1 MDIHRHP
8 NLAQRIDRVTELPML
23 CLAIQY
29 IPVFIAGYIPKVS
42 PSVRNGATL
51 AEYII
56 VALFAAELVV
66 KVAVAERRWAYL
78 RAHWLDVV
86 IVVVPFLRPL
96 RVLRVLRVLPFL
108 ARGTIG
114 LRRVMGPYRGTY
126 VLVVATSAVLVSTAL
141 VAIFERGADGSIHG
155 FGDALWWA
163 ATTVT
168 TVGYG
173 DKFPVTPERRAV
185 AVFLMIV
192 GIALFGM
199 LTAEIAAYFV
209 ESGTESDVT
218 NRDLLV
224 KVGAWESQLEAQH
237 KVLEEIAK
245 GMGRDSDPSAA
256 PQSASLPPPHAD
268 IPRTVRAHPEPTS
281 EHPSPYA

>member
-1 MDIHRHP
+1 MDIHRHL

-23 CLAIQY
+23 CLAILY
-29 IPVFIAGYIPKVS
+29 IPVFIAGYIPGVS

-126 VLVVATSAVLVSTAL
+126 VLVVGLGAVLVSAAL

-173 DKFPVTPERRAV
+173 DKFPVTPEGRAV

-199 LTAEIAAYFV
+199 LTAGIAAYFV

-224 KVGAWESQLEAQH
+224 KVGALESQLEAQH

-245 GMGRDSDPSAA
+245 GMGRDSDPSA
-256 PQSASLPPPHAD
+256 
-268 IPRTVRAHPEPTS
+268 
-281 EHPSPYA
+281 

>member
-1 MDIHRHP
+1 
-8 NLAQRIDRVTELPML
+8 ML
-23 CLAIQY
+23 CLAILY
-29 IPVFIAGYIPKVS
+29 IPVFIAGYLPGVS
-42 PSVRNGATL
+42 PAVRSSAAL

-56 VALFAAELVV
+56 VALFAAELVI

-78 RAHWLDVV
+78 RAHWIDVV

-96 RVLRVLRVLPFL
+96 RMLRVLRLLPFL

-126 VLVVATSAVLVSTAL
+126 VLVVGLAAVVISAAL
-141 VAIFERGADGSIHG
+141 VASFERGADGSIHG

-173 DKFPVTPERRAV
+173 DKFPITPEGRAV

-199 LTAEIAAYFV
+199 LTAGIAAYFV
-209 ESGTESDVT
+209 ESGADTDVS
-218 NRDLLV
+218 NRELLA
-224 KVGAWESQLEAQH
+224 KVEALQSQLEAQQQ
-237 KVLEEIAK
+237 LLQGIARS
-245 GMGRDSDPSAA
+245 MRRDRDSS
-256 PQSASLPPPHAD
+256 
-268 IPRTVRAHPEPTS
+268 
-281 EHPSPYA
+281 